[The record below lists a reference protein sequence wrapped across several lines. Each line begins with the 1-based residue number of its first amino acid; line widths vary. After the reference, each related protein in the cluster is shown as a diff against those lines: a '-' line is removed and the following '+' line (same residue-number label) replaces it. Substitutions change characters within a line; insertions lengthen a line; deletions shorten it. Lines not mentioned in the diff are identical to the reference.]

1 MELDTENKMM
11 DFVRSLKYLVVFPDK
26 KTQIYRSLRDIS
38 EDICVD
44 YSTISKKL
52 KNETGDIFISKGTDF
67 IFLDSEDLA
76 AHSAILSCLVRY
88 AVAHLF
94 VCAFLR
100 RELGLFSIQRE

>member
-1 MELDTENKMM
+1 MELNTENKMM

-52 KNETGDIFISKGTDF
+52 KNETGDVFISKGTDF
-67 IFLDSEDLA
+67 IFW
-76 AHSAILSCLVRY
+76 
-88 AVAHLF
+88 
-94 VCAFLR
+94 
-100 RELGLFSIQRE
+100 IQKI

>member
-11 DFVRSLKYLVVFPDK
+11 AFVRSLKYLVVFPDK

-52 KNETGDIFISKGTDF
+52 KNESGDIFISKGTDF
-67 IFLDSEDLA
+67 NFW
-76 AHSAILSCLVRY
+76 
-88 AVAHLF
+88 
-94 VCAFLR
+94 
-100 RELGLFSIQRE
+100 IQKI

>member
-52 KNETGDIFISKGTDF
+52 KNETGDVFISKGTEF
-67 IFLDSEDLA
+67 IFW
-76 AHSAILSCLVRY
+76 
-88 AVAHLF
+88 
-94 VCAFLR
+94 
-100 RELGLFSIQRE
+100 IQKI

>member
-1 MELDTENKMM
+1 MDLDTENKMM
-11 DFVRSLKYLVVFPDK
+11 DFVRTLKYLVVFPDK

-67 IFLDSEDLA
+67 IFW
-76 AHSAILSCLVRY
+76 
-88 AVAHLF
+88 
-94 VCAFLR
+94 
-100 RELGLFSIQRE
+100 IQKI

>member
-67 IFLDSEDLA
+67 IFWIQKIKMGEWARLSRSSE
-76 AHSAILSCLVRY
+76 SRK
-88 AVAHLF
+88 
-94 VCAFLR
+94 
-100 RELGLFSIQRE
+100 

>member
-11 DFVRSLKYLVVFPDK
+11 DFVRTLKYLVVFPDK

-52 KNETGDIFISKGTDF
+52 KNESGDIFISKGTDF
-67 IFLDSEDLA
+67 IFW
-76 AHSAILSCLVRY
+76 
-88 AVAHLF
+88 
-94 VCAFLR
+94 
-100 RELGLFSIQRE
+100 IQKI

>member
-1 MELDTENKMM
+1 MDLDTENKMM
-11 DFVRSLKYLVVFPDK
+11 GFVRTLKYLVVFPDK

-67 IFLDSEDLA
+67 IFW
-76 AHSAILSCLVRY
+76 
-88 AVAHLF
+88 
-94 VCAFLR
+94 
-100 RELGLFSIQRE
+100 IQKI

>member
-52 KNETGDIFISKGTDF
+52 KNESGDIFISKGTDF
-67 IFLDSEDLA
+67 IFW
-76 AHSAILSCLVRY
+76 
-88 AVAHLF
+88 
-94 VCAFLR
+94 
-100 RELGLFSIQRE
+100 IQKI

>member
-11 DFVRSLKYLVVFPDK
+11 DFVRSLKYLVMFPDK

-52 KNETGDIFISKGTDF
+52 KNETGDVFISKGTDF
-67 IFLDSEDLA
+67 IFW
-76 AHSAILSCLVRY
+76 
-88 AVAHLF
+88 
-94 VCAFLR
+94 
-100 RELGLFSIQRE
+100 IQKI

>member
-11 DFVRSLKYLVVFPDK
+11 DFARTLKYLVVFPDK

-52 KNETGDIFISKGTDF
+52 KNETGDVFISKGTDF
-67 IFLDSEDLA
+67 IFW
-76 AHSAILSCLVRY
+76 
-88 AVAHLF
+88 
-94 VCAFLR
+94 
-100 RELGLFSIQRE
+100 IQKI

>member
-38 EDICVD
+38 DDICVD

-52 KNETGDIFISKGTDF
+52 KNETGDVFTSKGTDF
-67 IFLDSEDLA
+67 IFW
-76 AHSAILSCLVRY
+76 
-88 AVAHLF
+88 
-94 VCAFLR
+94 
-100 RELGLFSIQRE
+100 IQKI

>member
-26 KTQIYRSLRDIS
+26 KTQIYRSMRDIS

-52 KNETGDIFISKGTDF
+52 KNETGDVFISKGTDF
-67 IFLDSEDLA
+67 IFW
-76 AHSAILSCLVRY
+76 
-88 AVAHLF
+88 
-94 VCAFLR
+94 
-100 RELGLFSIQRE
+100 IQKI

>member
-11 DFVRSLKYLVVFPDK
+11 DFVRTLKYLVVFPDK

-52 KNETGDIFISKGTDF
+52 KNETGDVFISKGTDF
-67 IFLDSEDLA
+67 IFW
-76 AHSAILSCLVRY
+76 
-88 AVAHLF
+88 
-94 VCAFLR
+94 
-100 RELGLFSIQRE
+100 IQKI

>member
-52 KNETGDIFISKGTDF
+52 KNETGHVFISKGTDF
-67 IFLDSEDLA
+67 IFW
-76 AHSAILSCLVRY
+76 
-88 AVAHLF
+88 
-94 VCAFLR
+94 
-100 RELGLFSIQRE
+100 IQKI

>member
-11 DFVRSLKYLVVFPDK
+11 DFVRTLKYLVVFPDK

-52 KNETGDIFISKGTDF
+52 KNETGDVFISKGTEF
-67 IFLDSEDLA
+67 IFW
-76 AHSAILSCLVRY
+76 
-88 AVAHLF
+88 
-94 VCAFLR
+94 
-100 RELGLFSIQRE
+100 IQKI

>member
-52 KNETGDIFISKGTDF
+52 KNESGDVFISKGTDF
-67 IFLDSEDLA
+67 IFW
-76 AHSAILSCLVRY
+76 
-88 AVAHLF
+88 
-94 VCAFLR
+94 
-100 RELGLFSIQRE
+100 IQKI

>member
-26 KTQIYRSLRDIS
+26 KTQIYRLLRDIS

-52 KNETGDIFISKGTDF
+52 KNETGDVFISKGTEF
-67 IFLDSEDLA
+67 IFW
-76 AHSAILSCLVRY
+76 
-88 AVAHLF
+88 
-94 VCAFLR
+94 
-100 RELGLFSIQRE
+100 IQKI